1 MPSRASAEGKAPRG
15 HAKPI
20 ACKRKEPR
28 RAGLSSAKNA
38 RSGSPQCFSV
48 PEAAPDA
55 PAFEPGETL
64 LPEPQSLL
72 AIFEEVSL
80 LPLVPAPEL
89 LVGALD
95 ALLPGPQSVWCMP
108 LVARSVLTAPLGLE
122 LVPAFPVLL
131 VWAMAAVAR
140 LRAKIDAAVMIR
152 RFIGFP
158 PIENVPRGIDR
169 PMTSPARELFR
180 KTDPLS

>member
-1 MPSRASAEGKAPRG
+1 LSVLRKRGGEPAPRRD
-15 HAKPI
+15 HARPI

-28 RAGLSSAKNA
+28 RAGLSAKNA
-38 RSGSPQCFSV
+38 RPGSPQCFSV

-64 LPEPQSLL
+64 LPDPQLLL

-80 LPLVPAPEL
+80 LLLVPGPEL

-131 VWAMAAVAR
+131 VWAIAAVAR
-140 LRAKIDAAVMIR
+140 LRAKIDAAVIIR
-152 RFIGFP
+152 RFIRFP
-158 PIENVPRGIDR
+158 PTDKVPRRVGSIGR
-169 PMTSPARELFR
+169 
-180 KTDPLS
+180 